1 MPAKTIYKKQEGIS
15 SRKLGND
22 LMLYDQKN
30 DKVHVLN
37 ETGAIIWDLLDGKKD
52 FLDIEK
58 YFIRQFPDAK
68 KEEIS
73 KDINEIIGKLLSEKL
88 IVLSP

>member
-1 MPAKTIYKKQEGIS
+1 MLSQTIYKKKEGTS

-37 ETGAIIWDLLDGKKD
+37 ETGALIWELLDGKNSL
-52 FLDIEK
+52 FDIENIFTRK
-58 YFIRQFPDAK
+58 FPSTAQ
-68 KEEIS
+68 EEFT
-73 KDINEIIGKLLSEKL
+73 KDIHEVIEKLLSEGL
-88 IVLSP
+88 IACY

>member
-1 MPAKTIYKKQEGIS
+1 MRGGSIYKHKENIS

-37 ETGAIIWDLLDGKKD
+37 ETGTLIWELLDGKNN
-52 FLDIEK
+52 LQDIEN
-58 YFIRQFPDAK
+58 ILLNQFPDITP
-68 KEEIS
+68 EEIL
-73 KDINEIIGKLLSEKL
+73 KDIQEIIEKL
-88 IVLSP
+88 VSEGLITP

>member
-1 MPAKTIYKKQEGIS
+1 MPSETIYKKKEGIS

-37 ETGAIIWDLLDGKKD
+37 ETGALIWELLDGKNNL
-52 FLDIEK
+52 LDIK
-58 YFIRQFPDAK
+58 NIFMKKFSGAA

-73 KDINEIIGKLLSEKL
+73 KDIHEIEEKL
-88 IVLSP
+88 VSEGLIII